1 MTTATARSIFMGPRL
16 RRLRRELGL
25 TQADMA
31 ADLEISAPYVAL
43 LERNQRPV
51 TADML
56 LRLARTYKIDLAD
69 LAGDGGADHTA
80 RMHSVLKDPMF
91 SDIDIP
97 GLEISDLA
105 VSYPGMTEAFL
116 RLYTAYREEQLALA
130 EQRAPAIAGSA
141 PRPGQEM
148 IDANDPV
155 ADVRRFLAARR
166 NNFASLDDAAER
178 LAQASSLASTHGAS
192 QGSPGPGGFIER
204 LRVRHNLQVRFMPP
218 SVMLGSVRRLDLH
231 RRQVLIEDSLDTA
244 SLDFELA
251 KQLAYLELEAEIG
264 TALEDG
270 KFANKSAELLARR
283 ALAAY
288 AAAAIIMPYS
298 SFAKAVE
305 TRRYDLEA
313 LARQFGTSFE
323 QTAHRVT
330 TLQRPGAEK
339 IPFFLIR
346 VDPAG
351 NISKLLDGAGFPF
364 ARHGG
369 ACPLWSVHGIFK
381 RPREIV
387 TQWLELPDGQRFFSI
402 ARTVTAGGG
411 SFGAI
416 RVERAIAVG
425 CAAEHAGQLIYTR
438 DGHGPDADAPTPVGV
453 ACRVCHRPK
462 CAARSAPPIGR
473 EILPDDFRTSSVPFG
488 FSAD

>member
-1 MTTATARSIFMGPRL
+1 MTTSGTRSIFMGPRL

-80 RMHSVLKDPMF
+80 RMQSILKDPMF

-97 GLEISDLA
+97 PLEISDLA

-130 EQRAPAIAGSA
+130 EQRAPTMKGVAARWVQGK
-141 PRPGQEM
+141 P
-148 IDANDPV
+148 DANDPV

-166 NNFASLDDAAER
+166 NNFPNLDDAAER
-178 LAQASSLASTHGAS
+178 LVLAPSGAA
-192 QGSPGPGGFIER
+192 GFIER
-204 LRVRHNLQVRFMPP
+204 LRLRHNLQVRYLPP

-231 RRQVLIEDSLDTA
+231 HKQLLIEDSLDTA
-244 SLDFELA
+244 SLNFELA
-251 KQLAYLELEAEIG
+251 KQLAYLEMEDEIDAALEA
-264 TALEDG
+264 G
-270 KFANKSAELLARR
+270 KFASKSAELLARR

-298 SFAKAVE
+298 AFAKAVD

-330 TLQRPGAEK
+330 TLAEAGSREG
-339 IPFFLIR
+339 PLLS
-346 VDPAG
+346 DPCRSGRQHLQAARRRRLPVCQTRRRLPAVVRSWYLQDAAPDRYAMAG
-351 NISKLLDGAGFPF
+351 NARWPAILFDRAHRDRGRRIVRCDSRGAGHCD
-364 ARHGG
+364 RLRG
-369 ACPLWSVHGIFK
+369 
-381 RPREIV
+381 
-387 TQWLELPDGQRFFSI
+387 
-402 ARTVTAGGG
+402 
-411 SFGAI
+411 
-416 RVERAIAVG
+416 
-425 CAAEHAGQLIYTR
+425 
-438 DGHGPDADAPTPVGV
+438 
-453 ACRVCHRPK
+453 
-462 CAARSAPPIGR
+462 
-473 EILPDDFRTSSVPFG
+473 
-488 FSAD
+488 

>member
-1 MTTATARSIFMGPRL
+1 MTTTASARSIFMGPRL

-80 RMHSVLKDPMF
+80 RMQSVLKDPMF

-97 GLEISDLA
+97 ALEISDLA
-105 VSYPGMTEAFL
+105 VSYPGMAEAFL

-130 EQRAPAIAGSA
+130 ERRGPAMAGAPSF
-141 PRPGQEM
+141 PGQENF
-148 IDANDPV
+148 DANDPV
-155 ADVRRFLAARR
+155 AEVRRFLAARR
-166 NNFASLDDAAER
+166 NNFANLDDAAER
-178 LAQASSLASTHGAS
+178 LTQAAS
-192 QGSPGPGGFIER
+192 GPAGFVER
-204 LRVRHNLQVRFMPP
+204 LRTRHKLQVRYLPP
-218 SVMLGSVRRLDLH
+218 SVMLGAVRRLDLH

-244 SLDFELA
+244 SLHFELA
-251 KQLAYLELEAEIG
+251 KQLAYLELEGEIG
-264 TALEDG
+264 TALEAG
-270 KFANKSAELLARR
+270 KFTSKSAELLARR

-288 AAAAIIMPYS
+288 AAAALIMPYS
-298 SFAKAVE
+298 AFAKAVDA
-305 TRRYDLEA
+305 RRYDLEA

-330 TLQRPGAEK
+330 TLQRPGLEK

-351 NISKLLDGAGFPF
+351 NVSKLLDGAGFPF
-364 ARHGG
+364 AKHGG

-381 RPREIV
+381 TPRQIV

-416 RVERAIAVG
+416 RVERAIAIG

-438 DGHGPDADAPTPVGV
+438 DDKGPHADDATPIGI